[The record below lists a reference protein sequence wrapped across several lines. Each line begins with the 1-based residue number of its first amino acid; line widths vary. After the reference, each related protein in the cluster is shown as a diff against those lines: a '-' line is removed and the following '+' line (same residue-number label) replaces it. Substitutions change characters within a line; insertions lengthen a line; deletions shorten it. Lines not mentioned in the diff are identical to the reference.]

1 MLTPAEKLLLRK
13 LRNFMKSPSE
23 RIKSQ
28 PFISISFSKHL
39 EFCNYLSRYL
49 STMIQSIASTST
61 GNPT

>member
-13 LRNFMKSPSE
+13 LRNFMNSPSE
-23 RIKSQ
+23 LIKSQ
-28 PFISISFSKHL
+28 PFISILFSKHL
-39 EFCNYLSRYL
+39 EFYNYLSRYL